1 MMAVDDLLA
10 HLASFDPVVA
20 LNSDYLAR
28 FILRESL
35 QAAAG
40 SAPARQGSISVIPI
54 QGMLVPRGARSAYGS
69 WQGMDTLRSQI
80 RSAANDPEVAAIV
93 LDIDS
98 PGGTVAGTAETA
110 AEVKAAAEKKPVH
123 AVANALTASAA
134 YWIGSQA
141 TQFNVTPGS
150 DVGSIG
156 AMVMHMDVSEA
167 LASMGIKVTVVKS
180 AANKNETAPFGPLSE
195 DTMAH
200 LQSRVSDAG
209 EEFIKAVA
217 SGRRT
222 SQTNVR
228 DNFGQGRMFAAGE
241 AVKRGMA
248 DRVATLDETIAAL
261 AQGAQARSSRK
272 RASALFD

>member
-1 MMAVDDLLA
+1 MAVDDLLA

-28 FILRESL
+28 FIVRESL
-35 QAAAG
+35 QAATG
-40 SAPARQGSISVIPI
+40 SVPARQGGIAVIAMH
-54 QGMLVPRGARSAYGS
+54 GVLMPRGARSAYGS
-69 WQGMDTLRSQI
+69 WQGMDSLRSQI
-80 RSAANDPEVAAIV
+80 RSTANDPDVAAMVIHA
-93 LDIDS
+93 DT

-110 AEVKAAAEKKPVH
+110 AEVKAAAAKKPVIV
-123 AVANALTASAA
+123 VADSLCASAG

-141 TQFNVTPGS
+141 TEFVVSPGS

-156 AMVMHMDVSEA
+156 AMVMHVDVSEA
-167 LASMGIKVTVVKS
+167 LANLGVKVTVVKS

-200 LQSRVSDAG
+200 LQARVAESGD
-209 EEFIKAVA
+209 EFIKAVA

-222 SQTNVR
+222 SQTDVR
-228 DNFGQGRMFAAGE
+228 DNFGQGRMFGANE

-248 DRVATLDETIAAL
+248 DRVATLDQTISDL
-261 AQGAQARSSRK
+261 AQKLQARASRK
-272 RASALFD
+272 RATALFG